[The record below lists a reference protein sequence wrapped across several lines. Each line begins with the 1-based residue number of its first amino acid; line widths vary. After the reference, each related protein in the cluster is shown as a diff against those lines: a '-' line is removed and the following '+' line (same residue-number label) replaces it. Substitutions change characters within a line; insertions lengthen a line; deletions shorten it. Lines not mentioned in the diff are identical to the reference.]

1 MISMTHHNKHTF
13 NTQRPRAEYASFMII
28 KYYKTFRYNRS
39 FT

>member
-1 MISMTHHNKHTF
+1 MISINNDNIHTF